1 MTDIEFNKSLRELN
15 KAYRDL
21 FSAIPCISDY
31 SCTRDEFISALKKAI
46 EEKKEIGTY
55 LRKVVASKDKDRLI

>member
-1 MTDIEFNKSLRELN
+1 MTDIEFNKSLRQLN
-15 KAYRDL
+15 KTYRDL

-31 SCTRDEFISALKKAI
+31 SCTREEFVAALKKSI

-55 LRKVVASKDKDRLI
+55 LRKVVATEDKDRLI